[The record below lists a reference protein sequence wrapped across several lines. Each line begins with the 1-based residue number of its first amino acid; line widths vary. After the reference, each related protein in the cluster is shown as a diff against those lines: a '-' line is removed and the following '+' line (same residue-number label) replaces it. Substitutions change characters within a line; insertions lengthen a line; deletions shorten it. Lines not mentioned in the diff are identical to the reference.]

1 MNQER
6 LWLELERVA
15 SRYRRLRYWS
25 ALAAAW
31 LIAAMVA
38 FLAWGLGR
46 SAAGSPHL
54 SAPFLC
60 LVAVSLAG
68 LAVWMAALLAPRRP
82 WVARRVAATFP
93 ELRNCLL
100 AAVEQ
105 RPALPDGRFGFLQSS
120 VIDEAVDHA
129 RQHAW
134 QEVVPQRRIRA
145 AAVTQFAAFALF
157 LTGLT
162 ATALSTAPPAV
173 AGSASAPERG
183 AAAAGY
189 SVTVEPGDVEIE
201 KGTSLLV
208 LARVKG
214 QMPAE
219 AALVYQS
226 TGSEAVQLPM
236 PLSLNDP
243 VFGTRIAIV
252 NEPLEYHVEL
262 DGHSTPTYHVTVFEY
277 PRLERADARLV
288 YPKYAGMEERLVQD
302 VRTVSVVEGTEVT
315 LICRLNK
322 PVATA
327 RSVESAKIPPL
338 ELAAIDGEPNV
349 YQTTFRPEKSRR
361 LKLHLTDDAGRK
373 NTQISELA
381 IHVVPNQAPV
391 LKPIFPARD
400 MEVSALEEL
409 DLKFTAFDD
418 FGLIRAGVS
427 YGLAAQPPVDIV
439 LAENAAARTRHELGH
454 TVRLEDLHAEPDQ
467 LLSYY
472 FWSEDYG
479 PDGAVRRTSSD
490 MYFAEVRPWEEIY
503 RQGEQ
508 PAGGEQAE
516 RERQQRERQQ
526 GQGENVQR
534 AEQLAKL
541 QKDIINAT
549 WKLIRRETG
558 PKPTT
563 TFATDAEQIEQS
575 QNSAREKAEGMAERL
590 QDSESLVHLA
600 AVLDQMEK
608 AASHLKT
615 AHEEP
620 SAAPLP
626 QALAA
631 EQSAYQ
637 SLLKLRAREFQVIR
651 QQRQQSASANSSQSP
666 RSEQQRRQMEQ
677 LQLQNEENRYETQ
690 RMAQSQSPREQ
701 QEERETRQ
709 VLNRLNE
716 LARRQHDLNER
727 LKDLQSALA
736 EAATPQEREEARRQ
750 LQRLQEEQQQ
760 VLRDTEE
767 LQSRMDTPE
776 NQERMAQERQ
786 QLEQTRDQVQRA
798 SESMQEERVSQAAAS
813 GTRAERDFE
822 ELRNEFRRRA
832 AGRFGEEVR
841 QMRDDARELDRR
853 EQNLAERLKQVTNPD
868 PAEKSLRDDGQRER
882 IQQDLSDQRKRLGD
896 LTERMR
902 QTIQDAE
909 QTEPLLSERLYDA
922 ARNVQNQNPDRA
934 LQAAEGS
941 VRRGLSDDARQQ
953 EEIAGRSIR
962 QLREGVERAAESV
975 LGDETEA
982 LRRARDELRQLADEL
997 NQEVARNSGDDRQS
1011 GADGEQ
1017 PDRQQDGAR
1026 NARGQRDQAG
1036 EEGAQPGE
1044 RQGRGERQ
1052 AGERQT
1058 SRQRGEGDQPRD
1070 QQAEDQPGERQRGEG
1085 QPGRGQR
1092 QGQRGEGQRGE
1103 RRTAQQPGNGQPGER
1118 QSERAERGGQNGRG
1132 QPGDDEQDAQS
1143 QNADATDA
1151 QQPVENS
1158 RAGQRPGQRARQEGA
1173 GRQRGDRQNSR
1184 RPQPGQGGAE
1194 PGDRQDQQANQP
1206 GERDGQGR
1214 TGERRQGQRG
1224 GQQGGRRVNNPTGP
1238 GGFAPFDEFDPELAA
1253 PLTGNNFLD
1262 WSDRLRDVEEMVDD
1276 PELRAEAARIRD
1288 RARALRAEFKRH
1300 SVAPNWDLVKVKVA
1314 TPLAELRDRVSD
1326 ELLRRTAKQANV
1338 PLDRDPVPPRYSEKT
1353 RRYYENLGS
1362 GK

>member
-1 MNQER
+1 MNQDR

-46 SAAGSPHL
+46 SAAGSLHL
-54 SAPFLC
+54 SVPLLC
-60 LVAVSLAG
+60 VIAVSLVG
-68 LAVWMAALLAPRRP
+68 LGVWVAAVLAPRRP
-82 WVARRVAATFP
+82 WVAQRVSAAFP
-93 ELRNCLL
+93 ELRNCLM

-145 AAVTQFAAFALF
+145 VVATQFAALALF
-157 LTGLT
+157 VTGLT
-162 ATALSTAPPAV
+162 GTALSTAPAAV
-173 AGSASAPERG
+173 AGSASGPEQG

-226 TGSEAVQLPM
+226 DGREAVHLPM

-252 NEPLEYHVEL
+252 NEPLEYHVDL
-262 DGHSTPTYHVTVFEY
+262 DGHSTQTYQVAVFEY
-277 PRLERADARLV
+277 PRLERADARLL

-327 RSVESAKIPPL
+327 RLIESAKMPPL
-338 ELAAIDGEPNV
+338 ELAANDGEPNV
-349 YQTTFRPEKSRR
+349 YQITFRPEKSRR
-361 LKLHLTDDAGRK
+361 LKLHLVDDAGRR
-373 NTQISELA
+373 NAQISELA

-400 MEVSALEEL
+400 IEVSALEEL

-418 FGLIRAGVS
+418 FVLIRAGVT
-427 YGLAAQPPVDIV
+427 YGLAAQPPVDVV
-439 LAENAAARTRHELGH
+439 LAEHAAARTRHELGH
-454 TVRLEDLHAEPDQ
+454 SVRLEDLHAEPDQ
-467 LLSYY
+467 LLAYH

-479 PDGAVRRTSSD
+479 PDGAIRRTSSD

-516 RERQQRERQQ
+516 RERQQ

-558 PKPTT
+558 SKPTN
-563 TFATDAEQIEQS
+563 TFATDAEQVEQS
-575 QNSAREKAEGMAERL
+575 QNSAREKAGGMAEKL
-590 QDSESLVHLA
+590 QDSESLVQLA

-631 EQSAYQ
+631 EQAAYQ

-677 LQLQNEENRYETQ
+677 LQLQNDENRYETQ
-690 RMAQSQSPREQ
+690 RMAQSQSPQER

-853 EQNLAERLKQVTNPD
+853 EQDLAERLKQVANPD
-868 PAEKSLRDDGQRER
+868 PAEKSLREDGKRER
-882 IQQDLSDQRKRLGD
+882 IQQDLADQRKRLGD

-922 ARNVQNQNPDRA
+922 ARNVQNQNPERA

-997 NQEVARNSGDDRQS
+997 NQEVARNSGDERQS

-1017 PDRQQDGAR
+1017 SGRQRDIAR
-1026 NARGQRDQAG
+1026 SARGQRDPAG

-1044 RQGRGERQ
+1044 RQGRGKRQ

-1058 SRQRGEGDQPRD
+1058 SRQRGAGDQPGD
-1070 QQAEDQPGERQRGEG
+1070 QRVTEDQPGEGQTGERQS
-1085 QPGRGQR
+1085 GRGQR
-1092 QGQRGEGQRGE
+1092 QGRRSEDQRGE
-1103 RRTAQQPGNGQPGER
+1103 RRTGQQPGDGQSGER
-1118 QSERAERGGQNGRG
+1118 QAGERAQRGGQNGRG
-1132 QPGDDEQDAQS
+1132 QPGDNQQDAQT
-1143 QNADATDA
+1143 QDADASDR
-1151 QQPVENS
+1151 QPPDENS
-1158 RAGQRPGQRARQEGA
+1158 RTDQRPGQRAGQQGA
-1173 GRQRGDRQNSR
+1173 GGQRGDRQNGR
-1184 RPQPGQGGAE
+1184 RDQTGQQPG
-1194 PGDRQDQQANQP
+1194 
-1206 GERDGQGR
+1206 
-1214 TGERRQGQRG
+1214 
-1224 GQQGGRRVNNPTGP
+1224 
-1238 GGFAPFDEFDPELAA
+1238 
-1253 PLTGNNFLD
+1253 
-1262 WSDRLRDVEEMVDD
+1262 
-1276 PELRAEAARIRD
+1276 
-1288 RARALRAEFKRH
+1288 
-1300 SVAPNWDLVKVKVA
+1300 
-1314 TPLAELRDRVSD
+1314 
-1326 ELLRRTAKQANV
+1326 
-1338 PLDRDPVPPRYSEKT
+1338 
-1353 RRYYENLGS
+1353 
-1362 GK
+1362 

>member
-1 MNQER
+1 MTQER
-6 LWLELERVA
+6 LWFELERVA

-25 ALAAAW
+25 ALTAAW
-31 LIAAMVA
+31 LVAALVA
-38 FLAWGLGR
+38 FVGWILGR
-46 SAAGSPHL
+46 TTAGALHL
-54 SAPFLC
+54 SVPLLC
-60 LVAVSLAG
+60 LISLSLAG
-68 LAVWMAALLAPRRP
+68 LAVWTAAVLAPRRK
-82 WVARRVAATFP
+82 WVAQRVAAAFP

-105 RPALPDGRFGFLQSS
+105 RPALPDGRFGYLQSS
-120 VIDEAVDHA
+120 VIEEAVEHA

-134 QEVVPQRRIRA
+134 PDVVPQLRISA
-145 AAVTQFAAFALF
+145 AIAAQFVAFALF
-157 LTGLT
+157 LAVLITS
-162 ATALSTAPPAV
+162 AFWRPPPVV
-173 AGSASAPERG
+173 AGSNGASG
-183 AAAAGY
+183 QAAAATGY

-226 TGSEAVQLPM
+226 ASGEVAQVAM
-236 PLSLNDP
+236 PPSLNDP
-243 VFGTRIAIV
+243 VFGARIAIV
-252 NEPLEYHVEL
+252 NEPLEYHVDL
-262 DGHSTPTYHVTVFEY
+262 DGRSTPVYHVTVFEY

-288 YPKYAGMEERLVQD
+288 YPKYTGMEERLVQD

-327 RSVESAKIPPL
+327 RLVESDKVPAL
-338 ELAAIDGEPNV
+338 ELVASDAEPTA
-349 YQTTFRPEKSRR
+349 YQTTLRPDKSRR
-361 LKLHLTDDAGRK
+361 FKLQLVDDAGRR
-373 NTQISELA
+373 NAQTAELA

-391 LKPIFPARD
+391 IKPVFPARD
-400 MEVSALEEL
+400 VEVSALEEI

-418 FGLIRAGVS
+418 FGLIRAGVT
-427 YGLAAQPPVDIV
+427 YALAGEPPVDVV
-439 LAENAAARTRHELGH
+439 LTENAAARTRHELAH
-454 TVRLEDLHAEPDQ
+454 TIRLEELHAEPDQ
-467 LLSYY
+467 LLAYH

-479 PDGAVRRTSSD
+479 PDASVRRTSSD
-490 MYFAEVRPWEEIY
+490 MYFAEVRPWDEIY

-508 PAGGEQAE
+508 PPGGQQA
-516 RERQQRERQQ
+516 QQQ
-526 GQGENVQR
+526 GQGQNAMQ

-558 PKPTT
+558 PKPTNA
-563 TFATDAEQIEQS
+563 FATDAEQVEQS
-575 QNSAREKAEGMAERL
+575 QLSAYEKAEGLGDNLR
-590 QDSESLVHLA
+590 DSESLAHLA
-600 AVLDQMEK
+600 AVLDQMQK
-608 AASHLKT
+608 AASNLKT

-631 EQSAYQ
+631 EQAAYQ

-651 QQRQQSASANSSQSP
+651 QQRQQSAGAGSQSP

-677 LQLQNEENRYETQ
+677 LQLANDENRYETQ
-690 RMAQSQSPREQ
+690 RTARSQSPLER

-709 VLNRLNE
+709 VLNRLSE

-736 EAATPQEREEARRQ
+736 EAATPERREEARRQ

-767 LQSRMDTPE
+767 LQSRMETPE

-786 QLEQTRDQVQRA
+786 QLDQTRDQVQRA
-798 SESMQEERVSQAAAS
+798 SESLQEERVSQAAAS

-853 EQNLAERLKQVTNPD
+853 EQDLAEQLKQAANPE
-868 PAEKSLRDDGQRER
+868 PAEKSLREDGRRDR
-882 IQQDLSDQRKRLGD
+882 IQQDLAEQRKRLTD
-896 LTERMR
+896 LTDRMR

-922 ARNVQNQNPDRA
+922 VRDAQNQNLDRA

-941 VRRGLSDDARQQ
+941 LRRGLSDDARQQ
-953 EEIAGRSIR
+953 EEIAGRGIR

-997 NQEVARNSGDDRQS
+997 NQEIARNSSDGRQPGS
-1011 GADGEQ
+1011 E
-1017 PDRQQDGAR
+1017 AR
-1026 NARGQRDQAG
+1026 
-1036 EEGAQPGE
+1036 QPGE
-1044 RQGRGERQ
+1044 RQGRGQPDTDKRQTGRKRGEADGPGDRQ
-1052 AGERQT
+1052 A
-1058 SRQRGEGDQPRD
+1058 
-1070 QQAEDQPGERQRGEG
+1070 AEDQAGDRQESEDQSRRGQQSDERAG
-1085 QPGRGQR
+1085 QPGSLQ
-1092 QGQRGEGQRGE
+1092 QSE
-1103 RRTAQQPGNGQPGER
+1103 RPTAQQPGEGQRDERQPGER
-1118 QSERAERGGQNGRG
+1118 AQRRGQSGRG
-1132 QPGDDEQDAQS
+1132 QPADQQGGEQSPDAE
-1143 QNADATDA
+1143 ATD
-1151 QQPVENS
+1151 
-1158 RAGQRPGQRARQEGA
+1158 R
-1173 GRQRGDRQNSR
+1173 
-1184 RPQPGQGGAE
+1184 
-1194 PGDRQDQQANQP
+1194 QQANP
-1206 GERDGQGR
+1206 GTRDGQGR
-1214 TGERRQGQRG
+1214 PGERREAQRG
-1224 GQQGGRRVNNPTGP
+1224 GRQGGRRLNDPAGP
-1238 GGFAPFDEFDPELAA
+1238 GGFAPFDEFDPEQFA
-1253 PLTGNNFLD
+1253 PLTGGNFLD

-1288 RARALRAEFKRH
+1288 RARSLRAEFKRH
-1300 SVAPNWDLVKVKVA
+1300 SVPPNWDLVKVKVA
-1314 TPLAELRDRVSD
+1314 APLAELRDRVSE
-1326 ELLRRTAKQANV
+1326 ELLRRTAKQAMV
-1338 PLDRDPVPPRYSEKT
+1338 PLDRDPVPPRYTEKT